1 MKRILTRT
9 LILLCFPLAALAA
22 LAAGLVLL
30 AMKWRAYYEA

>member
-22 LAAGLVLL
+22 GLVLL